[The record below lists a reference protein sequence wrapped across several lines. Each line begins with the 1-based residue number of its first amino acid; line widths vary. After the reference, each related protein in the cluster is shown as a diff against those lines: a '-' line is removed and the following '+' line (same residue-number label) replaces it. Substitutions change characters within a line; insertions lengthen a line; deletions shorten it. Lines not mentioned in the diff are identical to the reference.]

1 MYEYKKLGDSFI
13 VSIDNGCP
21 IAAALKDFCRVN
33 DIASGEIT
41 GLGAVRTATLRFLDP
56 ATLEYVDKTFDEQ
69 MEITNLTGNISRKDG
84 DVYLHLHASLGRSDY
99 SVIGGHLLE
108 ATINGACELFV
119 HPLPGMAGRRQD
131 EGTGL
136 NLYDL

>member
-1 MYEYKKLGDSFI
+1 MYLYKKLGDSFI
-13 VSIDNGCP
+13 VSIDNGCR
-21 IAAALKDFCRVN
+21 IAEALTEFCRREG
-33 DIASGEIT
+33 ISAGEIT

-84 DVYLHLHASLGRSDY
+84 DVYLHLHVSLGRSDY

-119 HPLPGMAGRRQD
+119 HPLPGTVGRRTD

>member
-1 MYEYKKLGDSFI
+1 MYQHKKLGDSFI
-13 VSIDNGCP
+13 VSIDNGCR
-21 IAAALKDFCRVN
+21 IAEALTDFCRKEG
-33 DIASGEIT
+33 ISAGEIT

-119 HPLPGMAGRRQD
+119 HPLPGTAGRRQD

>member
-1 MYEYKKLGDSFI
+1 MYQHKKLGDSFI
-13 VSIDNGCP
+13 VSIDNGCR
-21 IAAALKDFCRVN
+21 IAEALTEFCRREG
-33 DIASGEIT
+33 ISAGEIT

-56 ATLEYVDKTFDEQ
+56 VTLEYVDKTFDEQ

-119 HPLPGMAGRRQD
+119 HSLPGMAGRRQD
-131 EGTGL
+131 EVTGL